1 MIVDALDGLGHSCRV
16 YPSVDS
22 IYILSF
28 FLRLCLLAIDN
39 RLYQLVVG
47 GQGKSVMSAIVE
59 RWRGSD
65 VKNLHLYRVSVVER
79 DNLPKGVDGLLS
91 GFSQILLERW
101 TGDYLLD
108 AADLAGDGVPLFL
121 WENHQG
127 ILRGGAGA
135 LGARAGEVKRR

>member
-28 FLRLCLLAIDN
+28 FLGLCLLAIDN
-39 RLYQLVVG
+39 RLYQLFVG

-65 VKNLHLYRVSVVER
+65 VKNLPLYRIFVVER

-91 GFSQILLERW
+91 GFS
-101 TGDYLLD
+101 
-108 AADLAGDGVPLFL
+108 
-121 WENHQG
+121 
-127 ILRGGAGA
+127 
-135 LGARAGEVKRR
+135 